1 VIIADDELRQELLRS
16 KKFLDW
22 SPAPAATKKKVQFGQ
37 GGSFAYKGE
46 TYTNLVV
53 DEKHYSPND
62 LAKAWGVSSET
73 IRQLFRDE
81 PGVIKLGDRGTKYKR
96 SYLTLRIPQSV
107 AERVHQR
114 ISA

>member
-1 VIIADDELRQELLRS
+1 MIIVDEDLRQELLGS

-22 SPAPAATKKKVQFGQ
+22 LSKPPTKKKTKFGQ
-37 GGSFAYKGE
+37 AESFTYKGKK
-46 TYTNLVV
+46 YTNLVV
-53 DEKHYSPND
+53 DEKHFTPSD

>member
-1 VIIADDELRQELLRS
+1 VIVAIEELRQELLRS
-16 KKFLDW
+16 KKFIDW
-22 SPAPAATKKKVQFGQ
+22 LPTPPTKKVKFGQ
-37 GGSFAYKGE
+37 PEPFTYKGKK
-46 TYTNLVV
+46 YTNLVV
-53 DEKHYSPND
+53 VEKHFTPSD